1 MTRCD
6 WLWLLL
12 QQSQHW
18 VCTYW
23 GCHWTRSSQASP
35 SCEHQIWPSSPR
47 ACSYKRFKWNA
58 LNWLL
63 ELEVAIVVS
72 AKQCNNRADRPPR
85 NFASLHSGWIK
96 GIRIMRSLSFPSLPH
111 QTQPIGHHRSEFST
125 TAAAGSTMS
134 SISFSLNLHISE
146 LSSYHHLLHVHWI
159 L

>member
-1 MTRCD
+1 MATPATITA
-6 WLWLLL
+6 LSLYLLGMSL
-12 QQSQHW
+12 NQIL
-18 VCTYW
+18 
-23 GCHWTRSSQASP
+23 SQASP
-35 SCEHQIWPSSPR
+35 SCEQQMWPSSPW

-63 ELEVAIVVS
+63 ELEARWPLMS
-72 AKQCNNRADRPPR
+72 QPSNNRADRPPR

-96 GIRIMRSLSFPSLPH
+96 GIGMRSLSFPSLPH

-125 TAAAGSTMS
+125 TAAAGSTMW

-146 LSSYHHLLHVHWI
+146 LSSYHHLLRVHWI